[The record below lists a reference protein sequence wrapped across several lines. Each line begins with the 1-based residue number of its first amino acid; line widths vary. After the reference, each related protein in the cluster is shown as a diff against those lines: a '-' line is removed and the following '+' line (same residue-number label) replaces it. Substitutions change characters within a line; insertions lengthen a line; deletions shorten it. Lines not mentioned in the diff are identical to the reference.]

1 MIHYKLPHLALKN
14 QMKSLSIKASTE
26 YFIYWH
32 QGRWKATSLLPNTLQ
47 MWAETGERVR
57 PSSGVLSTQRAL
69 GVLGG
74 VLGVSSGRRPLTVH
88 LAHHQLRDFLLPSPQ
103 ARPPPK
109 TRESTSQAQE
119 GHSEKPQR
127 SPCACVHR
135 PFSQLMW
142 DNSRDRW
149 CWEDQSPDL
158 ISCSSPRSPAA
169 PPSFP
174 TKHRS
179 AAFVSRLQTRLH
191 LSQKILHWE
200 LGGCCSTCTHPLG
213 PYSPQFHPLHAL
225 HHLHPSITSSN
236 TTPGTPPHRRLCS
249 QSTDGHT
256 VPERSPWRQS
266 RRRPGDRGQLLGTWA
281 ATAGPRMV
289 GRPMM
294 RNG

>member
-1 MIHYKLPHLALKN
+1 MRK
-14 QMKSLSIKASTE
+14 MKI
-26 YFIYWH
+26 
-32 QGRWKATSLLPNTLQ
+32 LQ
-47 MWAETGERVR
+47 ISDTHGF
-57 PSSGVLSTQRAL
+57 
-69 GVLGG
+69 
-74 VLGVSSGRRPLTVH
+74 
-88 LAHHQLRDFLLPSPQ
+88 HHQLRDFLPRSPQ

-109 TRESTSQAQE
+109 ARESTSQAQE

-179 AAFVSRLQTRLH
+179 AAFVSRLQTLLH

-200 LGGCCSTCTHPLG
+200 LGGCHSTCTHPLG
-213 PYSPQFHPLHAL
+213 PYSSQFHPLHAL

-236 TTPGTPPHRRLCS
+236 TTPGTPHRRLCS

-294 RNG
+294 RNGQKWGKHDKKKGVNNLPMEKETYGKYIKKNDTEQ